1 MTAPHPVSPT
11 DIGFRRLGPDL
22 CDILLRGRHIGTL
35 ERIPDLASAD
45 RRHVFRITILS
56 DPEAPRDYPAIEKPR
71 RTIGQI
77 LNGAR
82 DTAEPPPVHLQ
93 CHICEH
99 RAGADEI
106 RSRLIRRDRFLDP
119 AKAEAYFEL
128 IEARLRPGEFVVLR
142 FGGKNLR
149 LSRASAAAA

>member
-1 MTAPHPVSPT
+1 MTAPQPVSPT

-22 CDILLRGRHIGTL
+22 CDILLHGRHIGTL

-45 RRHVFRITILS
+45 RRHVFRLSVLS

-71 RTIGQI
+71 HTIAQI
-77 LNGAR
+77 LNAAR
-82 DTAEPPPVHLQ
+82 DTAGPPPVHLQ

-119 AKAEAYFEL
+119 AKADAYFDL
-128 IEARLRPGEFVVLR
+128 VRARLQPGEFVVLR
-142 FGGKNLR
+142 FGGNTLR
-149 LSRASAAAA
+149 LVHADAIAA